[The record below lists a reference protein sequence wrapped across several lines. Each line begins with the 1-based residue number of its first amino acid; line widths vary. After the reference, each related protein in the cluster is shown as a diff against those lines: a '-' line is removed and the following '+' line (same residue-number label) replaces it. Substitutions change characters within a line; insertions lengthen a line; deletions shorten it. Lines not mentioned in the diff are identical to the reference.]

1 MAEPHRTELPDV
13 LPLTRTLAASTVSEI
28 AEVEADCMA
37 TNGLFG
43 TASGE
48 RATRPESYRTYMSWA
63 HEDQWDDESGR
74 VAYCFYVT
82 PDAPTTGSLVAGTS
96 PLLPQ
101 PGQS

>member
-1 MAEPHRTELPDV
+1 M
-13 LPLTRTLAASTVSEI
+13 LPLAKTLAASTFSEI

-43 TASGE
+43 TAPGE
-48 RATRPESYRTYMSWA
+48 RATRPESYRDYMSWA
-63 HEDQWDDESGR
+63 HEDQWDDEGGR

-96 PLLPQ
+96 PLLPR
-101 PGQS
+101 PGRA